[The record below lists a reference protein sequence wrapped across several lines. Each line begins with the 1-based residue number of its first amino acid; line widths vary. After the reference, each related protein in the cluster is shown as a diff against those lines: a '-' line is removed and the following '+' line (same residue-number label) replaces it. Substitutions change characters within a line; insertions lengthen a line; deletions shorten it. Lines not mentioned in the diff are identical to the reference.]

1 MEEYETASYEPEA
14 QYRFSTNNRSIY
26 ETRGYDYMIEFEKYS
41 YQDGLDIITFSAD
54 KMEYTLRLSESGTES
69 IVLLSKK
76 DSIVFDY
83 KKMINNLKLTY
94 PNNEGD
100 IKNADMT
107 IFASSQALEAKI
119 ELQNLD
125 FISKKE
131 FIKLKDLKG
140 VLFIRRK
147 EN

>member
-1 MEEYETASYEPEA
+1 M
-14 QYRFSTNNRSIY
+14 
-26 ETRGYDYMIEFEKYS
+26 
-41 YQDGLDIITFSAD
+41 L
-54 KMEYTLRLSESGTES
+54 LLS
-69 IVLLSKK
+69 LLSKK

-119 ELQNLD
+119 ELQDLD